1 MFNKKRSTI
10 ADASPASMGNSGP
23 KATCSPLT
31 AVSFLLW
38 IIPYGIQYPVKGCYL
53 MTFRVEHMVILRI
66 FTICVE
72 VPIAVARLNL
82 VPSKAEQVR

>member
-1 MFNKKRSTI
+1 
-10 ADASPASMGNSGP
+10 MGNSGP

-53 MTFRVEHMVILRI
+53 VTFRVEHMVFLRI
-66 FTICVE
+66 PKYGYNYCIV
-72 VPIAVARLNL
+72 VAWSHLIPTKVDGSIL
-82 VPSKAEQVR
+82 F